1 MQVLNQNTINEKYLT
16 SIKKK
21 ILFLGYNSQETSLIN
36 FLLEKGMLVH
46 SSTVLPENPKYDLI
60 ISYGF
65 RQIIPEKFLKS
76 VNYKIVNLHI
86 SYLPYNKGA
95 HPIFWSFYD
104 NSPKGVS
111 IHQVNEKLDCGD
123 ILYQEIVNLNELET
137 FRKAYYRLR
146 DKLEKLFKKNFQN
159 IIFEPWMTIP
169 QNVKGTFHRKSDLPK
184 GFLGWDTQIKTEI
197 QRLKQM
203 ENK

>member
-1 MQVLNQNTINEKYLT
+1 
-16 SIKKK
+16 
-21 ILFLGYNSQETSLIN
+21 
-36 FLLEKGMLVH
+36 MLVH